1 MSQQQIIKT
10 EIEKATSFT
19 KVLKAIK
26 YIRKSLPKEMQ
37 DMYIEKL
44 KKIVEINNLNMNKW
58 GNTSYIHS
66 KVKNNEKRNKVNKN
80 VTPIFILPLLCWSKI
95 LLGFFHSIVWKKA
108 QMELFGQLNTYVIN
122 SLILFS
128 LPIKHSSC

>member
-37 DMYIEKL
+37 DMYIE
-44 KKIVEINNLNMNKW
+44 N
-58 GNTSYIHS
+58 
-66 KVKNNEKRNKVNKN
+66 
-80 VTPIFILPLLCWSKI
+80 
-95 LLGFFHSIVWKKA
+95 
-108 QMELFGQLNTYVIN
+108 
-122 SLILFS
+122 
-128 LPIKHSSC
+128 